1 MSAGGKEHD
10 MVCQKAVALI
20 ADLCI
25 QDSPLLDH
33 NTCEE
38 FLFLIANQDYSLNQP
53 ANCITITYHSSYD
66 FNKEQISNQEN

>member
-53 ANCITITYHSSYD
+53 EHTCCLGTRGRCCW
-66 FNKEQISNQEN
+66 E